1 MYKLQIVIVFIP
13 YIVAQDVYRSS
24 EFCQNLQSQCLTT
37 LRPRLLAYPMCGKRS
52 ERRRCLQA
60 YQ

>member
-1 MYKLQIVIVFIP
+1 MYKLQNVMTYIP

-24 EFCQNLQSQCLTT
+24 EFCQNLQSPDMTT
-37 LRPRLLAYPMCGKRS
+37 LRLRYRAYPMCGKRS
-52 ERRRCLQA
+52 ERRRYLQA